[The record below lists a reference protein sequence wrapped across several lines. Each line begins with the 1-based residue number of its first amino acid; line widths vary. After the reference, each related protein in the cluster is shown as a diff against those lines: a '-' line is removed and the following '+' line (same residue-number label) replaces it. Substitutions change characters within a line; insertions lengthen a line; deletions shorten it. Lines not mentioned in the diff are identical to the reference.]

1 MSFACVVSAGRPSK
15 RSYFVANLLGSAFWL
30 VQLSRN
36 QSLILNQTNFDY
48 GKAEPSKLATK
59 YEHLLGLAAETT
71 HAKLQSEYNDLK
83 FILKEKLQSGS
94 LKTFADVI
102 CFVLTEEKF
111 STMAT
116 FVDICG
122 TFQASSADAERG
134 FSLMNNIKTKL
145 RNRLEVDH
153 LDMIM
158 RIKFYLTN
166 GQTVDLDRVYKFWK
180 GKRNRREHTIYT

>member
-1 MSFACVVSAGRPSK
+1 MKTTDTAAIWRFIERVCLHLHERFPDGELREWA
-15 RSYFVANLLGSAFWL
+15 AFDT
-30 VQLSRN
+30 QAF
-36 QSLILNQTNFDY
+36 QNQTNFDY
-48 GKAEPSKLATK
+48 GKAELSKLATK

-71 HAKLQSEYNDLK
+71 HAKLQSENNDLK

-134 FSLMNNIKTKL
+134 FSLLNNIKTKL

-158 RIKFYLTN
+158 WIKFYLTS
-166 GQTVDLDRVYKFWK
+166 GQTMDLDRVYKFWK
-180 GKRNRREHTIYT
+180 GKRNRREHTI